1 MLDKLFLMFKTDAV
15 NKITFTTQMI
25 GSVMKLIETE
35 FVGDDTSKNVAI
47 ESLIAM
53 LQSQKVMKADGTQA

>member
-15 NKITFTTQMI
+15 NKITFTTQMV

-35 FVGDDTSKNVAI
+35 FAGDDTSKNAAI
-47 ESLIAM
+47 DSLIAM
-53 LQSQKVMKADGTQA
+53 LQSQKIKKADGTEA